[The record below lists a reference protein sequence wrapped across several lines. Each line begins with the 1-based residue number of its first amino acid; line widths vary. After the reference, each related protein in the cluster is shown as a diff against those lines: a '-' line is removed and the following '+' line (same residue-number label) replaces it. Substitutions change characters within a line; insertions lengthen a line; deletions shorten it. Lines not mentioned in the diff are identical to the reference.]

1 MAAEKQKTS
10 YKMKSFLNFIR
21 KNGLYAFIN
30 LFGLT
35 VSLAFVL
42 LLAVFVSRQL
52 TTDSFQENADRIYLY
67 ANENFIGSAY
77 YLQKHLL
84 DHFPEVEKATSYL
97 SASGMSGLGEL
108 TVAGSTTA
116 VTAQTS
122 YADSS
127 FFDMFSFP
135 LLSGSVEA
143 WKASDRSAVISR
155 SFADAHFPGR
165 DPVGQTLT
173 YNVLGEDE
181 GYTFTIAAV
190 MEDIDHSVIKYC
202 DVMCRADF
210 MTELNSAND
219 EEMSNTGMF
228 DTFIMTWPNSDIQAK
243 IPEIREYLGEVW
255 WSYSENMVDKVF
267 FIPLRDV
274 YFFDESQ
281 SITGNINQGD
291 SQLVRILLAACI
303 ILLLFAVLNYI
314 NLTVAQSGRR
324 AKEMAARRL
333 LGESRAGVIWRMIAE
348 ATAFAAVS
356 TVLAV
361 LIAEA
366 LAPYAS
372 RLLGYD
378 FSVLAE
384 MTLPIAL
391 LIVIGIALIGFL
403 SGIIPALTI
412 SRAKP
417 IDIVRGS
424 FNLQIRS
431 WFGKALIVIQQV
443 VAVAMIAVSLMMFF
457 QIRAM
462 IHAPLGYNTED
473 ILDVSSEV
481 FTSGAQ
487 IREFRDAVEAL
498 PFVEAV
504 GFGEGTPLY
513 GTNNYTR
520 YYQGGLLGFQLIRG
534 DAEYFDILGLRLKSD
549 NNLADKSAWY
559 WNEYAFKEAGLP
571 ETATECTFGNEK
583 VGYYTDP
590 IAGVYYDF
598 KIRPLLYDQSA
609 ALIYR
614 YDVYPENRTPW
625 NVIIKI
631 AGDHAAAFDRIAGVY
646 SRLHPDG
653 AFDASFI
660 EDQIADTFSKYTQ
673 LQKIIIIFTVI
684 AIFVSSLG
692 LFAMSTYYIRAR
704 SRNIAVEKVFGA
716 DKGLILRQ
724 IASSYLL
731 LSLIAFVVSVPVS
744 WLLTDAWLSQFSY
757 TAAPWLQWVLILAS
771 GVLSCAIAFLTIL
784 YQSIVAINTAPVIAL
799 RKED

>member
-1 MAAEKQKTS
+1 
-10 YKMKSFLNFIR
+10 MKSFLNFVR

-52 TTDSFQENADRIYLY
+52 TTDSFQENADRIYIY

-97 SASGMSGLGEL
+97 SGSGITGLGEL
-108 TVAGSTTA
+108 HIAGNDA
-116 VTAQTS
+116 AIPAQTS

-127 FFDMFSFP
+127 FFDIFSFR

-143 WKASDRSAVISR
+143 WKASDRSAVVSR
-155 SFADAHFPGR
+155 SFADTYFPDR

-173 YNVLGEDE
+173 YSIVGD
-181 GYTFTIAAV
+181 GDYTFTVAGV

-202 DVMCRADF
+202 DVMCRADI
-210 MTELNSAND
+210 MAEVNSANN
-219 EEMSNTGMF
+219 EEMSNTGQF

-243 IPEIREYLGEVW
+243 IPEIRDYLGKAW
-255 WSYSENMVDKVF
+255 WAYSENMVDKVF
-267 FIPLRDV
+267 FIPLRNL
-274 YFFDESQ
+274 YFFDDSQ
-281 SITGNINQGD
+281 SFTGNINQGD
-291 SQLVRILLAACI
+291 GQLVKILLAACI

-324 AKEMAARRL
+324 AKEMATRRL
-333 LGESRAGVIWRMIAE
+333 LGEGKAGVIWRMIAE

-372 RLLGYD
+372 RLLGYE

-384 MTLPIAL
+384 ITLPIAL
-391 LIVIGIALIGFL
+391 LIVVGIAVIGFL

-424 FNLQIRS
+424 FSLQIRS

-443 VAVAMIAVSLMMFF
+443 VAVAMIAVSLMMLF

-473 ILDVSSEV
+473 ILNVSSDI
-481 FTSGAQ
+481 FTSGSQ
-487 IREFRDAVEAL
+487 IREFREAVEAM
-498 PFVEAV
+498 PFVESA

-513 GTNNYTR
+513 GTNNNTM
-520 YYQGGLLGFQLIRG
+520 YYQGGLLGFQLVRG
-534 DAEYFDILGLRLKSD
+534 DAEYFEILGLRLKSD
-549 NNLADKSAWY
+549 NHLADRNAWY

-571 ETATECTFGNEK
+571 ETATECAFGNEK
-583 VGYYTDP
+583 YGYETEL

-609 ALIYR
+609 AQIYR
-614 YDVYPENRTPW
+614 YDVYPESRTPW
-625 NVIIKI
+625 NVLVKI
-631 AGDHAAAFDRIAGVY
+631 TGDHAAAYDRIAEVY
-646 SRLHPDG
+646 SRIRPDG
-653 AFDASFI
+653 AFEASYI
-660 EDQIADTFSKYTQ
+660 EDQIEATFIKYIQ

-757 TAAPWLQWVLILAS
+757 SAGAWLQWVLILAS
-771 GVLSCAIAFLTIL
+771 GVLSCGIAFLTIL
-784 YQSIVAINTAPVIAL
+784 YQSIVAINTNPVIAL

>member
-1 MAAEKQKTS
+1 
-10 YKMKSFLNFIR
+10 
-21 KNGLYAFIN
+21 
-30 LFGLT
+30 
-35 VSLAFVL
+35 
-42 LLAVFVSRQL
+42 
-52 TTDSFQENADRIYLY
+52 
-67 ANENFIGSAY
+67 
-77 YLQKHLL
+77 
-84 DHFPEVEKATSYL
+84 
-97 SASGMSGLGEL
+97 
-108 TVAGSTTA
+108 
-116 VTAQTS
+116 
-122 YADSS
+122 
-127 FFDMFSFP
+127 MFSFP

-243 IPEIREYLGEVW
+243 IPEIRDYLGEVW
-255 WSYSENMVDKVF
+255 WAYSENMVDKVF

-281 SITGNINQGD
+281 SFTGNINQGD

-303 ILLLFAVLNYI
+303 ILMLFAVLNYI

-324 AKEMAARRL
+324 AKEMATRRL

-348 ATAFAAVS
+348 ATVFAAVS

-384 MTLPIAL
+384 ITLPIAL

-473 ILDVSSEV
+473 IVDVSSEV

-487 IREFRDAVEAL
+487 MREFRDAVEAL
-498 PFVEAV
+498 PFVESV

-513 GTNNYTR
+513 GTDNYTQ

-609 ALIYR
+609 AQIYR
-614 YDVYPENRTPW
+614 YDVYPESRTPW
-625 NVIIKI
+625 NVLIKI
-631 AGDHAAAFDRIAGVY
+631 TGDHAAAYDRIAEVY
-646 SRLHPDG
+646 SRIRPDG
-653 AFDASFI
+653 AFGASYI
-660 EDQIADTFSKYTQ
+660 EDQIESTFIKYIQ

-724 IASSYLL
+724 ISSSYLL

>member
-1 MAAEKQKTS
+1 
-10 YKMKSFLNFIR
+10 MKSFLNFIR

-52 TTDSFQENADRIYLY
+52 TTDTFQKNADRIYLY

-77 YLQKHLL
+77 YLQKHML

-108 TVAGSTTA
+108 TIGGSSTA

-210 MTELNSAND
+210 MTELNKAND

-243 IPEIREYLGEVW
+243 IPEIRDYLGEVW
-255 WSYSENMVDKVF
+255 WAYSENMVDKVF

-281 SITGNINQGD
+281 SFTGNINQGD

-303 ILLLFAVLNYI
+303 ILMLFAVLNYI

-324 AKEMAARRL
+324 AKEMATRRL

-384 MTLPIAL
+384 ITLPIAL

-473 ILDVSSEV
+473 IVDVSSEV

-498 PFVEAV
+498 PFVESV

-513 GTNNYTR
+513 GTNNSTR

-609 ALIYR
+609 AQIYR

-631 AGDHAAAFDRIAGVY
+631 TGDHGQAYDRIAEVY
-646 SRLHPDG
+646 SRIRPDG
-653 AFDASFI
+653 AFGASYI
-660 EDQIADTFSKYTQ
+660 EDQIESTFIKYIQ

-731 LSLIAFVVSVPVS
+731 LSLIAFIVSVPVS

>member
-1 MAAEKQKTS
+1 
-10 YKMKSFLNFIR
+10 
-21 KNGLYAFIN
+21 
-30 LFGLT
+30 
-35 VSLAFVL
+35 
-42 LLAVFVSRQL
+42 
-52 TTDSFQENADRIYLY
+52 
-67 ANENFIGSAY
+67 
-77 YLQKHLL
+77 
-84 DHFPEVEKATSYL
+84 
-97 SASGMSGLGEL
+97 
-108 TVAGSTTA
+108 
-116 VTAQTS
+116 
-122 YADSS
+122 
-127 FFDMFSFP
+127 MFSFP

-173 YNVLGEDE
+173 CNVMGEDE

-210 MTELNSAND
+210 MTELNRAND

-303 ILLLFAVLNYI
+303 ILMLFAVLNYI

-324 AKEMAARRL
+324 AKEMATRRL

-384 MTLPIAL
+384 ITLPIAL

-424 FNLQIRS
+424 FSLQIRS

-443 VAVAMIAVSLMMFF
+443 VAVAMIAVSLMMLF
-457 QIRAM
+457 QIKAM

-513 GTNNYTR
+513 GTNNYTC
-520 YYQGGLLGFQLIRG
+520 YY
-534 DAEYFDILGLRLKSD
+534 
-549 NNLADKSAWY
+549 
-559 WNEYAFKEAGLP
+559 
-571 ETATECTFGNEK
+571 
-583 VGYYTDP
+583 
-590 IAGVYYDF
+590 
-598 KIRPLLYDQSA
+598 
-609 ALIYR
+609 
-614 YDVYPENRTPW
+614 
-625 NVIIKI
+625 
-631 AGDHAAAFDRIAGVY
+631 
-646 SRLHPDG
+646 
-653 AFDASFI
+653 
-660 EDQIADTFSKYTQ
+660 
-673 LQKIIIIFTVI
+673 
-684 AIFVSSLG
+684 
-692 LFAMSTYYIRAR
+692 
-704 SRNIAVEKVFGA
+704 
-716 DKGLILRQ
+716 
-724 IASSYLL
+724 
-731 LSLIAFVVSVPVS
+731 
-744 WLLTDAWLSQFSY
+744 
-757 TAAPWLQWVLILAS
+757 
-771 GVLSCAIAFLTIL
+771 
-784 YQSIVAINTAPVIAL
+784 
-799 RKED
+799 

>member
-1 MAAEKQKTS
+1 
-10 YKMKSFLNFIR
+10 MKSFLNFIR

-52 TTDSFQENADRIYLY
+52 TTDAFQKNADRIYLY

-97 SASGMSGLGEL
+97 SGSGITGLGEL
-108 TVAGSTTA
+108 HIAGNDA
-116 VTAQTS
+116 AIPAQTS

-127 FFDMFSFP
+127 FFDIFSFP

-303 ILLLFAVLNYI
+303 ILMLFAVLNYI

-324 AKEMAARRL
+324 AKEMATRRL

-372 RLLGYD
+372 RLLGYE
-378 FSVLAE
+378 FSVLTE
-384 MTLPIAL
+384 ITLPIAL
-391 LIVIGIALIGFL
+391 LIVVGIAVIGFL

-417 IDIVRGS
+417 IEIVRGS
-424 FNLQIRS
+424 FSLHIRS

-443 VAVAMIAVSLMMFF
+443 VAVAMIAVSLMMLF

-473 ILDVSSEV
+473 ILNVSSDI
-481 FTSGAQ
+481 FTSGSQ
-487 IREFRDAVEAL
+487 IREFREAVEAM
-498 PFVEAV
+498 PFVESA

-513 GTNNYTR
+513 GTNNNTM
-520 YYQGGLLGFQLIRG
+520 YYQGGLLGFQLVRG
-534 DAEYFDILGLRLKSD
+534 DSAYFNILGLRLKSD
-549 NNLADKSAWY
+549 NHLAETAWY

-571 ETATECTFGNEK
+571 ETATEVRFGNEK
-583 VGYYTDP
+583 VGYYTDA

-609 ALIYR
+609 AMIYM

-625 NVIIKI
+625 NILVKVT
-631 AGDHAAAFDRIAGVY
+631 GDHSEAYDRIAEAY
-646 SRLHPDG
+646 SRIRPDG
-653 AFDASFI
+653 AFDASYI
-660 EDQIADTFSKYTQ
+660 EDEIAATFEEYTR

-684 AIFVSSLG
+684 AVFVSSLG

-704 SRNIAVEKVFGA
+704 SRNIAVQKVFGA
-716 DKGLILRQ
+716 DKRLVLRQ
-724 IASSYLL
+724 IVFSYLM
-731 LSLIAFVVSVPVS
+731 LSLTAFVVSVPVS
-744 WLLTDAWLSQFSY
+744 WLLTSSWLNQFSY
-757 TAAPWLQWVLILAS
+757 STGAWLQWLLILAS
-771 GVLSCAIAFLTIL
+771 GVLSCAVAFLTVL
-784 YQSIVAINTAPVIAL
+784 YQSIVAINTNPVIAL

>member
-1 MAAEKQKTS
+1 
-10 YKMKSFLNFIR
+10 
-21 KNGLYAFIN
+21 
-30 LFGLT
+30 
-35 VSLAFVL
+35 
-42 LLAVFVSRQL
+42 
-52 TTDSFQENADRIYLY
+52 
-67 ANENFIGSAY
+67 
-77 YLQKHLL
+77 
-84 DHFPEVEKATSYL
+84 
-97 SASGMSGLGEL
+97 
-108 TVAGSTTA
+108 
-116 VTAQTS
+116 
-122 YADSS
+122 
-127 FFDMFSFP
+127 MFSFP

-243 IPEIREYLGEVW
+243 IPEIRDYLGEVW
-255 WSYSENMVDKVF
+255 WAYSENMVDKVF

-303 ILLLFAVLNYI
+303 ILMLFAVLNYI

-324 AKEMAARRL
+324 AKEMATRRL

-384 MTLPIAL
+384 ITLPIAL

-504 GFGEGTPLY
+504 GFGEGTPLF
-513 GTNNYTR
+513 GTDNYTR

-534 DAEYFDILGLRLKSD
+534 DAEYFEILGLRLKSD
-549 NNLADKSAWY
+549 NHLADRNVWY

-571 ETATECTFGNEK
+571 ETAAECTFGHEK
-583 VGYYTDP
+583 YGYETEP

-609 ALIYR
+609 AQIYR
-614 YDVYPENRTPW
+614 YDVYPESRTPW
-625 NVIIKI
+625 NVLIKI
-631 AGDHAAAFDRIAGVY
+631 TGDHAAAYDRIAEVY
-646 SRLHPDG
+646 SRIRPDG
-653 AFDASFI
+653 AFGASYI
-660 EDQIADTFSKYTQ
+660 EDQIESTFIKYIQ

-724 IASSYLL
+724 ISSSYLL

>member
-1 MAAEKQKTS
+1 
-10 YKMKSFLNFIR
+10 MKSFLNFVR

-52 TTDSFQENADRIYLY
+52 TTDSFQENADRIYIY

-97 SASGMSGLGEL
+97 SGSGITGLGEL
-108 TVAGSTTA
+108 HIAGNDA
-116 VTAQTS
+116 AIPAQTS

-127 FFDMFSFP
+127 FFDIFSFR

-143 WKASDRSAVISR
+143 WKASDRSAVVSR
-155 SFADAHFPGR
+155 SFADTYFTDR

-173 YNVLGEDE
+173 YSIVGD
-181 GYTFTIAAV
+181 GDYTFTVAGV

-202 DVMCRADF
+202 DVMCRADI
-210 MTELNSAND
+210 MAEVNSANN
-219 EEMSNTGMF
+219 EEMSNTGQF

-243 IPEIREYLGEVW
+243 IPEIRDYLGKVW
-255 WSYSENMVDKVF
+255 WAYSENMVNKVF
-267 FIPLRDV
+267 FIPLRDL
-274 YFFDESQ
+274 YFFDDSQ
-281 SITGNINQGD
+281 SFTGNINQGD
-291 SQLVRILLAACI
+291 GQLVKILLAACI

-324 AKEMAARRL
+324 AKEMATRRL
-333 LGESRAGVIWRMIAE
+333 LGEGKAGVIWRMIAE

-372 RLLGYD
+372 RLLGYE

-384 MTLPIAL
+384 ITLPIAL
-391 LIVIGIALIGFL
+391 LIVVGIAVIGFL

-424 FNLQIRS
+424 FSLQIRS

-443 VAVAMIAVSLMMFF
+443 VAVAMIAVSLMMLF

-473 ILDVSSEV
+473 ILNVSSDI
-481 FTSGAQ
+481 FTSGSQ
-487 IREFRDAVEAL
+487 IREFRDAVEAM
-498 PFVEAV
+498 PFVESA

-513 GTNNYTR
+513 GTNNNTM
-520 YYQGGLLGFQLIRG
+520 YYQGGLLGFQLVRG
-534 DAEYFDILGLRLKSD
+534 DSAYFNILGLRLKSD
-549 NNLADKSAWY
+549 NHLAETAWY

-571 ETATECTFGNEK
+571 ETATEVRFGNEK
-583 VGYYTDP
+583 VGYYTDA

-609 ALIYR
+609 AMIYM

-625 NVIIKI
+625 NILVKVT
-631 AGDHAAAFDRIAGVY
+631 GDHGEAYERIAEAY
-646 SRLHPDG
+646 SRIRPDG
-653 AFDASFI
+653 AFDAAYI
-660 EDQIADTFSKYTQ
+660 EDEIAATFEEYTR

-684 AIFVSSLG
+684 AVFVSSLG

-704 SRNIAVEKVFGA
+704 SRNIAVQKVFGA
-716 DKGLILRQ
+716 DKRLVLRQ
-724 IASSYLL
+724 IVISYLM
-731 LSLIAFVVSVPVS
+731 LSLIAFVGSVPVS
-744 WLLTDAWLSQFSY
+744 WLLTSSWLSQFSY
-757 TAAPWLQWVLILAS
+757 STGAWLQWLLILAS
-771 GVLSCAIAFLTIL
+771 GVLSCAVAFLTVL
-784 YQSIVAINTAPVIAL
+784 YQSIVAINTNPVIAL

>member
-1 MAAEKQKTS
+1 
-10 YKMKSFLNFIR
+10 
-21 KNGLYAFIN
+21 
-30 LFGLT
+30 
-35 VSLAFVL
+35 
-42 LLAVFVSRQL
+42 
-52 TTDSFQENADRIYLY
+52 
-67 ANENFIGSAY
+67 
-77 YLQKHLL
+77 
-84 DHFPEVEKATSYL
+84 
-97 SASGMSGLGEL
+97 
-108 TVAGSTTA
+108 
-116 VTAQTS
+116 
-122 YADSS
+122 
-127 FFDMFSFP
+127 MFSFP

-173 YNVLGEDE
+173 YNVMGLDE

-243 IPEIREYLGEVW
+243 IPEIRDYLGEVW
-255 WSYSENMVDKVF
+255 WAYSENMVDKVF

-281 SITGNINQGD
+281 SFTGNINQGD

-303 ILLLFAVLNYI
+303 ILMLFAVLNYI

-324 AKEMAARRL
+324 AKEMATRRL

-384 MTLPIAL
+384 ITLPIAL

-473 ILDVSSEV
+473 IVDVSSEV

-487 IREFRDAVEAL
+487 MREFRDAVEAL
-498 PFVEAV
+498 PFVESV

-513 GTNNYTR
+513 GTDNYTQ

-609 ALIYR
+609 AQIYR
-614 YDVYPENRTPW
+614 YDVYPESRTPW
-625 NVIIKI
+625 NVLIKI
-631 AGDHAAAFDRIAGVY
+631 TGDHAAAYDRIAEVY
-646 SRLHPDG
+646 SRIRPDG
-653 AFDASFI
+653 AFGASYI
-660 EDQIADTFSKYTQ
+660 EDQIESTFIKYIQ

-724 IASSYLL
+724 ISSSYLL

>member
-1 MAAEKQKTS
+1 
-10 YKMKSFLNFIR
+10 MKSFLNFVR

-52 TTDSFQENADRIYLY
+52 TTDSFQENADRIYIY

-97 SASGMSGLGEL
+97 SGSGITGLGEL
-108 TVAGSTTA
+108 HIAGNDA
-116 VTAQTS
+116 AIPAQTS

-127 FFDMFSFP
+127 FFDIFSFR

-143 WKASDRSAVISR
+143 WKASDRSAVVSR
-155 SFADAHFPGR
+155 SFADTYFPDR

-173 YNVLGEDE
+173 YSIVGD
-181 GYTFTIAAV
+181 GDYTFTVAGV
-190 MEDIDHSVIKYC
+190 MEDIDHSVINYC
-202 DVMCRADF
+202 DVMCRADI
-210 MTELNSAND
+210 MAEVNSANN
-219 EEMSNTGMF
+219 EEMSNTGQF

-243 IPEIREYLGEVW
+243 IPEIRDYLGKAW
-255 WSYSENMVDKVF
+255 WAYSENMVDKVF
-267 FIPLRDV
+267 FIPLRNL
-274 YFFDESQ
+274 YFFDDSQ
-281 SITGNINQGD
+281 SFTGNINQGD
-291 SQLVRILLAACI
+291 GQLVKILLAACI

-324 AKEMAARRL
+324 AKEMATRRL
-333 LGESRAGVIWRMIAE
+333 LGEGKAGVIWRMIAE

-372 RLLGYD
+372 RLLGYE

-384 MTLPIAL
+384 ITLPIAL
-391 LIVIGIALIGFL
+391 LIVVGIAVIGFL

-424 FNLQIRS
+424 FSLQIRS

-443 VAVAMIAVSLMMFF
+443 VAVAMIAVSLMMLF

-473 ILDVSSEV
+473 ILNVSSDI
-481 FTSGAQ
+481 FTSGSQ
-487 IREFRDAVEAL
+487 IREFREAVEAM
-498 PFVEAV
+498 PFVESA

-513 GTNNYTR
+513 GTNNNTM
-520 YYQGGLLGFQLIRG
+520 YYQGGLLGFQLVRG
-534 DAEYFDILGLRLKSD
+534 DAEYFEILGLRLKSD
-549 NNLADKSAWY
+549 NHLADRNAWY

-571 ETATECTFGNEK
+571 ETATECAFGNEK
-583 VGYYTDP
+583 YGYETEL

-609 ALIYR
+609 AQIYR
-614 YDVYPENRTPW
+614 YDVYPESRTPW
-625 NVIIKI
+625 NVLVKI
-631 AGDHAAAFDRIAGVY
+631 TGDHAAAYDRIAEVY
-646 SRLHPDG
+646 SRIRPDG
-653 AFDASFI
+653 AFEASYI
-660 EDQIADTFSKYTQ
+660 EDQIEATFIKYIQ

-692 LFAMSTYYIRAR
+692 LFAMSTYYIRAH

-724 IASSYLL
+724 ISSSYLL

-757 TAAPWLQWVLILAS
+757 SAGAWLQWVLILAS
-771 GVLSCAIAFLTIL
+771 GVLSCGIAFLTIL
-784 YQSIVAINTAPVIAL
+784 YQSIVAINTNPVIAL

>member
-1 MAAEKQKTS
+1 
-10 YKMKSFLNFIR
+10 MKSFLNFVR

-52 TTDSFQENADRIYLY
+52 TTDSFQENADRIYIY

-97 SASGMSGLGEL
+97 SGSGITGLGEL
-108 TVAGSTTA
+108 HIAGNDAAIPT
-116 VTAQTS
+116 QTS

-127 FFDMFSFP
+127 FFDIFSFR

-143 WKASDRSAVISR
+143 WKASDRSAVVSR
-155 SFADAHFPGR
+155 SFADTYFPDR

-173 YNVLGEDE
+173 YSIVGD
-181 GYTFTIAAV
+181 GDYTFTVAGV

-202 DVMCRADF
+202 DVMCRADI
-210 MTELNSAND
+210 MAEVNSANN
-219 EEMSNTGMF
+219 EEMSNTGQF

-243 IPEIREYLGEVW
+243 IPEIRDYLGKAW
-255 WSYSENMVDKVF
+255 WAYSENMVDKVF
-267 FIPLRDV
+267 FIPLRNL
-274 YFFDESQ
+274 YFFDGSQ
-281 SITGNINQGD
+281 SFTGNINQGD
-291 SQLVRILLAACI
+291 GQLVKILLTACI
-303 ILLLFAVLNYI
+303 ILLLF
-314 NLTVAQSGRR
+314 
-324 AKEMAARRL
+324 
-333 LGESRAGVIWRMIAE
+333 
-348 ATAFAAVS
+348 
-356 TVLAV
+356 AV

-372 RLLGYD
+372 RLLGYE

-384 MTLPIAL
+384 ITLPIAL
-391 LIVIGIALIGFL
+391 LIVVGIAVIGFL

-424 FNLQIRS
+424 FSLQIRW
-431 WFGKALIVIQQV
+431 WFGKALILIQQV
-443 VAVAMIAVSLMMFF
+443 VAVAMIAVSLMMLF
-457 QIRAM
+457 QIKAM

-473 ILDVSSEV
+473 ILNVSSDI
-481 FTSGAQ
+481 FTSGSQ
-487 IREFRDAVEAL
+487 IREFRDAVEAM
-498 PFVEAV
+498 PFVESA

-513 GTNNYTR
+513 GTNNNTK
-520 YYQGGLLGFQLIRG
+520 YYQGGLLGFQLVRG
-534 DAEYFDILGLRLKSD
+534 DSAYFNILGLRLKSD
-549 NNLADKSAWY
+549 NHLAETAWY

-571 ETATECTFGNEK
+571 ETATEVRFGNEK
-583 VGYYTDP
+583 AGYYTDA

-609 ALIYR
+609 AMIYM

-625 NVIIKI
+625 NILVKVT
-631 AGDHAAAFDRIAGVY
+631 GDHGEAYERIAEAY
-646 SRLHPDG
+646 SRIRPDG
-653 AFDASFI
+653 AFDASYI
-660 EDQIADTFSKYTQ
+660 EDEIAATFEEYTR

-684 AIFVSSLG
+684 AVFVSSLG

-704 SRNIAVEKVFGA
+704 SRNIAVQKVFGA
-716 DKGLILRQ
+716 DKRLVLRQ
-724 IASSYLL
+724 IVISYLM

-744 WLLTDAWLSQFSY
+744 WLLTSSWLSQFSY
-757 TAAPWLQWVLILAS
+757 STGAWLQWLLILAS
-771 GVLSCAIAFLTIL
+771 GVLSCAVAFLTVL
-784 YQSIVAINTAPVIAL
+784 NQSIVAINTNPVIAL

>member
-1 MAAEKQKTS
+1 M
-10 YKMKSFLNFIR
+10 
-21 KNGLYAFIN
+21 
-30 LFGLT
+30 
-35 VSLAFVL
+35 
-42 LLAVFVSRQL
+42 
-52 TTDSFQENADRIYLY
+52 
-67 ANENFIGSAY
+67 
-77 YLQKHLL
+77 
-84 DHFPEVEKATSYL
+84 
-97 SASGMSGLGEL
+97 
-108 TVAGSTTA
+108 
-116 VTAQTS
+116 
-122 YADSS
+122 
-127 FFDMFSFP
+127 
-135 LLSGSVEA
+135 
-143 WKASDRSAVISR
+143 
-155 SFADAHFPGR
+155 
-165 DPVGQTLT
+165 
-173 YNVLGEDE
+173 
-181 GYTFTIAAV
+181 
-190 MEDIDHSVIKYC
+190 
-202 DVMCRADF
+202 
-210 MTELNSAND
+210 
-219 EEMSNTGMF
+219 
-228 DTFIMTWPNSDIQAK
+228 
-243 IPEIREYLGEVW
+243 
-255 WSYSENMVDKVF
+255 
-267 FIPLRDV
+267 
-274 YFFDESQ
+274 
-281 SITGNINQGD
+281 
-291 SQLVRILLAACI
+291 
-303 ILLLFAVLNYI
+303 
-314 NLTVAQSGRR
+314 
-324 AKEMAARRL
+324 
-333 LGESRAGVIWRMIAE
+333 
-348 ATAFAAVS
+348 
-356 TVLAV
+356 LAV

-473 ILDVSSEV
+473 ILDVS
-481 FTSGAQ
+481 
-487 IREFRDAVEAL
+487 RDAVEAL

-549 NNLADKSAWY
+549 NHLADKSAWY

-571 ETATECTFGNEK
+571 ETAAECTFGNEK
-583 VGYYTDP
+583 YGYETEP

-609 ALIYR
+609 AQIYR
-614 YDVYPENRTPW
+614 YDVYPDNRTPW

-631 AGDHAAAFDRIAGVY
+631 TGDHGQAYDRIAEVY
-646 SRLHPDG
+646 SRIRPDG
-653 AFDASFI
+653 AFGASYI
-660 EDQIADTFSKYTQ
+660 EDQIESTFIKYIQ

-731 LSLIAFVVSVPVS
+731 LSLIAFIVSVPVS

>member
-1 MAAEKQKTS
+1 
-10 YKMKSFLNFIR
+10 MKSFLNFVR

-52 TTDSFQENADRIYLY
+52 TTDSFQENADRIYIY

-97 SASGMSGLGEL
+97 SGSGITGLGEL
-108 TVAGSTTA
+108 HIAGNDA
-116 VTAQTS
+116 AIPAQTS

-127 FFDMFSFP
+127 FFDIFSFR

-143 WKASDRSAVISR
+143 WKASDRSAVVSR
-155 SFADAHFPGR
+155 SFADTYFPDR

-173 YNVLGEDE
+173 YSIVGD
-181 GYTFTIAAV
+181 GDYTFTVAGV

-202 DVMCRADF
+202 DVMCRADI
-210 MTELNSAND
+210 MAEVNSANN
-219 EEMSNTGMF
+219 EEMSNTGQF

-243 IPEIREYLGEVW
+243 IPEIRDYLGKAW
-255 WSYSENMVDKVF
+255 WAYSENMVDKVF
-267 FIPLRDV
+267 FIPLRNL
-274 YFFDESQ
+274 YFFDDSQ
-281 SITGNINQGD
+281 SFTGNINQGD
-291 SQLVRILLAACI
+291 GQLVKILLAACI

-324 AKEMAARRL
+324 AKEMATRRL
-333 LGESRAGVIWRMIAE
+333 LGEGKAGVIWRMIAE

-372 RLLGYD
+372 RLLGYE

-384 MTLPIAL
+384 ITLPIAL
-391 LIVIGIALIGFL
+391 LIVVGIAVIGFL

-424 FNLQIRS
+424 FSLQIRS

-443 VAVAMIAVSLMMFF
+443 VAVAMIAVSLMMLF

-473 ILDVSSEV
+473 ILNVSSDI
-481 FTSGAQ
+481 FTSGSQ
-487 IREFRDAVEAL
+487 IREFREAVEAM
-498 PFVEAV
+498 PFVESA

-513 GTNNYTR
+513 GTNNNTM
-520 YYQGGLLGFQLIRG
+520 YYQGGLLGFQLVRG
-534 DAEYFDILGLRLKSD
+534 DAEYFEILGLRLKSD
-549 NNLADKSAWY
+549 NHLADRNAWY

-571 ETATECTFGNEK
+571 ETATECAFGNEK
-583 VGYYTDP
+583 YGYETEL

-609 ALIYR
+609 AQIYR
-614 YDVYPENRTPW
+614 YDVYPESRTPW
-625 NVIIKI
+625 NVLVKI
-631 AGDHAAAFDRIAGVY
+631 TGDHAAAYDRIAEVY
-646 SRLHPDG
+646 SRIRPDG
-653 AFDASFI
+653 AFEASYI
-660 EDQIADTFSKYTQ
+660 EDQIEATFIKYIQ

-692 LFAMSTYYIRAR
+692 LFAMSTYYIRAH

-724 IASSYLL
+724 ISSSYLL

-757 TAAPWLQWVLILAS
+757 SAGAWLQWVLILAS
-771 GVLSCAIAFLTIL
+771 GVLSCGIAFLTIL
-784 YQSIVAINTAPVIAL
+784 YQSIVAINTNPVIAL

>member
-1 MAAEKQKTS
+1 
-10 YKMKSFLNFIR
+10 MKSFLNFIR

-52 TTDSFQENADRIYLY
+52 TTDAFQKNADRIYLY

-303 ILLLFAVLNYI
+303 ILMLFAVLNYI

-324 AKEMAARRL
+324 AKEMATRR
-333 LGESRAGVIWRMIAE
+333 
-348 ATAFAAVS
+348 AAVS

-473 ILDVSSEV
+473 ILDVPSEV

-498 PFVEAV
+498 PFVESV

-614 YDVYPENRTPW
+614 YDVYPGNRTPW
-625 NVIIKI
+625 NILIKI
-631 AGDHAAAFDRIAGVY
+631 TGDHAAAFDRIAGVY

-673 LQKIIIIFTVI
+673 LQKIIIFFTVI

-757 TAAPWLQWVLILAS
+757 SAGAWLQWVLILAS
-771 GVLSCAIAFLTIL
+771 GVLSCGIAFLTIL
-784 YQSIVAINTAPVIAL
+784 YQSIVTINTPPVIAL

>member
-1 MAAEKQKTS
+1 
-10 YKMKSFLNFIR
+10 MKSFLNFIR

-52 TTDSFQENADRIYLY
+52 TTDAFQKNADRIYLY

-97 SASGMSGLGEL
+97 SGSGITGLGEL
-108 TVAGSTTA
+108 HIAGNDA
-116 VTAQTS
+116 AIPAQTS

-127 FFDMFSFP
+127 FFDIFSFR

-155 SFADAHFPGR
+155 RFADTYFPDK
-165 DPVGQTLT
+165 DPVGQALT
-173 YNVLGEDE
+173 YSIVGD
-181 GYTFTIAAV
+181 GDYTFTVAGV

-202 DVMCRADF
+202 DVMCRADI
-210 MTELNSAND
+210 MTELNGANN
-219 EEMSNTGMF
+219 EEMSNTGRF
-228 DTFIMTWPNSDIQAK
+228 DTFIMTWPNSNIQAK
-243 IPEIREYLGEVW
+243 IPEIRDYLGKVW
-255 WSYSENMVDKVF
+255 WAYSENMVDKVF

-303 ILLLFAVLNYI
+303 ILMLFAVLNYI

-324 AKEMAARRL
+324 AKEMATRRL

-384 MTLPIAL
+384 ITLPIAL
-391 LIVIGIALIGFL
+391 LIVIGIAPIGFL

-504 GFGEGTPLY
+504 GFGEGTPLF

-549 NNLADKSAWY
+549 NHLADKSAWY

-571 ETATECTFGNEK
+571 ETAAECTFGNEK
-583 VGYYTDP
+583 YGYETEP
-590 IAGVYYDF
+590 VAGVYYDF

-609 ALIYR
+609 AQIYR

-631 AGDHAAAFDRIAGVY
+631 AGDHAAAYDRIAEVY
-646 SRLHPDG
+646 SRIRPDG
-653 AFDASFI
+653 AFDASYI
-660 EDQIADTFSKYTQ
+660 EDQIEATFTQYIQ

-757 TAAPWLQWVLILAS
+757 TAAPWLQWALILAS

>member
-1 MAAEKQKTS
+1 M
-10 YKMKSFLNFIR
+10 
-21 KNGLYAFIN
+21 
-30 LFGLT
+30 
-35 VSLAFVL
+35 
-42 LLAVFVSRQL
+42 
-52 TTDSFQENADRIYLY
+52 
-67 ANENFIGSAY
+67 
-77 YLQKHLL
+77 
-84 DHFPEVEKATSYL
+84 
-97 SASGMSGLGEL
+97 
-108 TVAGSTTA
+108 
-116 VTAQTS
+116 
-122 YADSS
+122 
-127 FFDMFSFP
+127 
-135 LLSGSVEA
+135 
-143 WKASDRSAVISR
+143 
-155 SFADAHFPGR
+155 
-165 DPVGQTLT
+165 
-173 YNVLGEDE
+173 
-181 GYTFTIAAV
+181 
-190 MEDIDHSVIKYC
+190 
-202 DVMCRADF
+202 
-210 MTELNSAND
+210 
-219 EEMSNTGMF
+219 
-228 DTFIMTWPNSDIQAK
+228 
-243 IPEIREYLGEVW
+243 
-255 WSYSENMVDKVF
+255 
-267 FIPLRDV
+267 
-274 YFFDESQ
+274 
-281 SITGNINQGD
+281 
-291 SQLVRILLAACI
+291 
-303 ILLLFAVLNYI
+303 
-314 NLTVAQSGRR
+314 
-324 AKEMAARRL
+324 
-333 LGESRAGVIWRMIAE
+333 
-348 ATAFAAVS
+348 
-356 TVLAV
+356 
-361 LIAEA
+361 
-366 LAPYAS
+366 
-372 RLLGYD
+372 
-378 FSVLAE
+378 LAE
-384 MTLPIAL
+384 ITLPIAL

-431 WFGKALIVIQQV
+431 WFGKTLIVIQQV

-473 ILDVSSEV
+473 IIDVSSEV

-487 IREFRDAVEAL
+487 MREFRDAVEAL
-498 PFVEAV
+498 PFVESV

-513 GTNNYTR
+513 GTNNYTQ

-614 YDVYPENRTPW
+614 YDVYPGNRTPW
-625 NVIIKI
+625 NILIKI
-631 AGDHAAAFDRIAGVY
+631 TGDHAAAFDRIAGVY

-757 TAAPWLQWVLILAS
+757 SAGAWLQWVLILAS
-771 GVLSCAIAFLTIL
+771 GVLSCGIAFLTIL
-784 YQSIVAINTAPVIAL
+784 YQSIVAINTPPVIAL